1 MIRLWVPDDYLP
13 SEQLKWWEPEAVKPE
28 DCPYNTQVI
37 TWYRRRLKE
46 PSTVAWIFYEDCTCY
61 NDIEN
66 VYHKLSLLAGDPM
79 TWRISKIATV
89 SCMEEAEHIVDIL
102 LKYEDGTN
110 DTIVY
115 DEHWKAIDI
124 E

>member
-13 SEQLKWWEPEAVKPE
+13 SEQLKWWEPEAVTPE

-37 TWYRRRLKE
+37 TWYRRRLE
-46 PSTVAWIFYEDCTCY
+46 TPSTVAWIFYEDCICY

-89 SCMEEAEHIVDIL
+89 SCMEEAEHIVDII
-102 LKYEDGTN
+102 LKRENWTN
-110 DTIVY
+110 DAPTY
-115 DEHWKAIDI
+115 DIHWNLI
-124 E
+124 EE